1 MSCEPIHC
9 WHVVIGGFLQDE
21 GRPTGMVRLWR
32 KLDARLSSPGV
43 RVELRNWNDNWRQFA
58 ELIWRVQP
66 GDGSVKVGIYAYSW
80 GAGWGAMQLAKCLS
94 RRGVPVAHMVLS
106 DPVYRSPLL
115 PFRWLAFCPWR
126 PIVVPR
132 NVRQVTWFRQ
142 RRNRPS
148 GCRLVAEDSQRT
160 TIRPADGYE
169 ADVIHEYMDD
179 LLAFHRMCERT
190 AGC

>member
-1 MSCEPIHC
+1 MSCQPIHS
-9 WHVVIGGFLQDE
+9 WRVVIGGFLQDQ

-32 KLDARLSSPGV
+32 NLDAAVSAPGA

-66 GDGSVKVGIYAYSW
+66 SDGSVRVDLFAYSW
-80 GAGWGAMQLAKCLS
+80 GAGWGAMQLARQLA
-94 RRGVPVAHMVLS
+94 RRGVPIAHMVLS
-106 DPVYRSPLL
+106 DPVYRSPWL

-148 GCRLVAEDSQRT
+148 GNRLVAEDPQRT
-160 TIRPADGYE
+160 AIRPAQGYE
-169 ADVIHEYMDD
+169 ADVVHEYMDD
-179 LLAFHRMCERT
+179 LLAFHRQCERT
-190 AGC
+190 AAC